1 MSISTTF
8 DTIDTISSPDDEGNS
23 INCDFDMFQLKDMSV
38 VTNFNSEEY
47 YQQDP
52 YSDSDMDSES
62 SSDTLDGSIYSSPI
76 QCVVQRSWLS
86 RSEKFYF
93 TTGKNR
99 PDSFLCPLKNPS
111 LRPFTRLDNLPLNY
125 PHDPRRSSL
134 RDDPLFSISDA
145 KSLCRSIFPN
155 GIFGRSLES
164 NDESSALQID
174 STIRFIFPSFSAP
187 AFVVGSFLFTNFSP
201 ISPNYSDFNEY
212 ILSLIEFAEN
222 TMNCENLIVSL
233 KKSELDGLPQLVRA
247 FMYAGFEI
255 VSPKAFN
262 YNMDYF
268 LLGYDLK

>member
-1 MSISTTF
+1 MSILTTF
-8 DTIDTISSPDDEGNS
+8 DSIDSISPTDDEGSS
-23 INCDFDMFQLKDMSV
+23 ISCDFDMFQLKNMST
-38 VTNFNSEEY
+38 VTNFNSEDEY

-62 SSDTLDGSIYSSPI
+62 SSDTLDGSIFISRLEKSTGGVPDVDIPHSSPHFG
-76 QCVVQRSWLS
+76 S
-86 RSEKFYF
+86 RS
-93 TTGKNR
+93 N
-99 PDSFLCPLKNPS
+99 SLHCPLKNPS
-111 LRPFTRLDNLPLNY
+111 LRPFTRLDNLPQNNL
-125 PHDPRRSSL
+125 HDFRRSSL
-134 RDDPLFSISDA
+134 KDSPSFSISDA
-145 KSLCRSIFPN
+145 NSLCRSIFPN
-155 GIFGRSLES
+155 GMFGRSLDS

-174 STIRFIFPSFSAP
+174 SSLRFIFPSFSAP
-187 AFVVGSFLFTNFSP
+187 AFVVGSSLFANFSP
-201 ISPNYSDFNEY
+201 VSPNYSDFNEY

-262 YNMDYF
+262 YSMDYF

>member
-52 YSDSDMDSES
+52 YSDSDMDSE
-62 SSDTLDGSIYSSPI
+62 DLGSVAARSFISRLEKSTGGVPDVDIPRSSPHFG
-76 QCVVQRSWLS
+76 S
-86 RSEKFYF
+86 
-93 TTGKNR
+93 R